1 MLTIGLTGGVGSG
14 KSTVAAMFAEHGI
27 PVTDT
32 DAIAHQLTAPGQP
45 AVHAIAQLF
54 GPWVLTAD
62 GALDRAALRR
72 RVFSDP
78 AAREMLEALL
88 HPMIRAAVAE
98 ALAAPARSAPYRMVV
113 VPLLFE
119 SGGYAELLQRT
130 LTVDCP
136 EALQI
141 QRAMARS
148 RLTEAEVRAIM
159 AAQLPRAERLA
170 RADDVLVNDADL
182 ATLAQNVA
190 ALHQKYLLLS
200 RQSGNVV
207 ESEHWRGQ

>member
-1 MLTIGLTGGVGSG
+1 MLTIGLTGGIGSG
-14 KSTVAAMFAEHGI
+14 KSTVAAMFAERGVL
-27 PVTDT
+27 VTDT

-45 AVHAIAQLF
+45 VVQGIAQIF
-54 GPWVLTAD
+54 GPQVLTAD
-62 GALDRAALRR
+62 GVLDRAALRR

-78 AAREMLEALL
+78 AARKALEALL

-98 ALAAPARSAPYRMVV
+98 ALVGPVGSVPYRMVV

-136 EALQI
+136 ESLQI

-159 AAQLPRAERLA
+159 AAQLPRAERLE

-182 ATLAQNVA
+182 TTLARNVD
-190 ALHQKYLLLS
+190 ALHQKYLMLAS
-200 RQSGNVV
+200 RANCSDNP
-207 ESEHWRGQ
+207 HHM